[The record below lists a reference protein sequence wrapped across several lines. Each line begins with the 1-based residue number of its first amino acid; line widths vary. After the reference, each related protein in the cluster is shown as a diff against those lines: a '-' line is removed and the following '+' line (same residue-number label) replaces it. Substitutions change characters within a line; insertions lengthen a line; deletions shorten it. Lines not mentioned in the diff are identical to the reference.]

1 MQQKLWTKDFL
12 LFFGSNF
19 FIGLNFYLLMTT
31 MTLYA
36 MQQFSA
42 SESLAGLASSIF
54 VIGALIA
61 RLLVG
66 GTVEKFGRKK
76 LLYSGLLLFIVAVFM
91 YFFTSSIILLFIV
104 RFMHGVA
111 FGIASTAMNTTVMDS
126 LPIDRRGEGT
136 GYFSLSS
143 TVATAIGPFLGICLL
158 YISSC
163 TTICINCN
171 GKRSRFNAWAT

>member
-104 RFMHGVA
+104 RFMQRCCIRYCKHRYEYNRYG
-111 FGIASTAMNTTVMDS
+111 FT
-126 LPIDRRGEGT
+126 PDR
-136 GYFSLSS
+136 SS
-143 TVATAIGPFLGICLL
+143 RRRNRLL
-158 YISSC
+158 
-163 TTICINCN
+163 
-171 GKRSRFNAWAT
+171 FP